1 MRLVPG
7 LQDPELFRACW
18 PGEVPIPASRRHERL
33 EAEEAPGPGAA
44 EGRAGMSPEDF
55 TEVVRRRLIRCEF
68 VLVPKGHE
76 YSRGGDRLHNFKK
89 AAEIEKTTPEKA
101 LLGMAM
107 KHIVSI
113 MDMVEDLPT
122 LPAEE
127 TQAEKFTDAI
137 NYLLLLE
144 ALIEERRT

>member
-1 MRLVPG
+1 
-7 LQDPELFRACW
+7 
-18 PGEVPIPASRRHERL
+18 
-33 EAEEAPGPGAA
+33 
-44 EGRAGMSPEDF
+44 MSPEEF
-55 TEVVRRRLIRCEF
+55 AEITRKRLIRCEF
-68 VLVPKGHE
+68 VLTPKGQE

-113 MDMVEDLPT
+113 MDMVEDLPA
-122 LPAEE
+122 LPTEE
-127 TQAEKFTDAI
+127 QQAEKFTDAI

-144 ALIEERRT
+144 ALIEERRA